1 MATTKQ
7 TLIDARSN
15 PNVAKF
21 LNLISRAEGTETHGY
36 NTAFGG
42 GRFEDFSKHPNIQKK
57 FTQTDGKVN
66 SSGASGRY
74 QFMNKTWNGVAKK
87 YGLNDFSPINQ
98 DLGAIALIADSGALK
113 DVESG
118 NFKRA
123 IDKLGSQWA
132 SFPSAPKAYKQK
144 TRSYEFLLG
153 KDYADAT
160 PAGSYLQQAING
172 VPASVGQ
179 AYQDIV
185 NNYNFEPVPAVT
197 DPRAIAGVAKAPNEV
212 DQLYGY
218 NPTLSNL
225 LGAMSNPTPSP
236 QNTGVMSPLAS
247 VLFKTQYANL
257 FGRIVR
263 WLVTH

>member
-42 GRFEDFSKHPNIQKK
+42 GRFEDFTKHPNIQKK
-57 FTQTDGKVN
+57 FTQTDGKVD

-74 QFMNKTWNGVAKK
+74 QFINKTWNGVAKK

-98 DLGAIALIADSGALK
+98 DLGAIALIADSGALA
-113 DVESG
+113 DVTSG

-153 KDYADAT
+153 KNYADAT

-172 VPASVGQ
+172 VPASVEQ
-179 AYQDIV
+179 AYQDV
-185 NNYNFEPVPAVT
+185 LNNYQPQPEVPVV
-197 DPRAIAGVAKAPNEV
+197 DQGVISGVAKAPNLV
-212 DQLYGY
+212 DQQYGY
-218 NPTLSNL
+218 NTGLADV
-225 LGAMSNPTPSP
+225 LGVMANPTPS
-236 QNTGVMSPLAS
+236 QENIGVMSPLAS
-247 VLFKTQYANL
+247 VLSKA
-257 FGRIVR
+257 
-263 WLVTH
+263 

>member
-1 MATTKQ
+1 MATKQ
-7 TLIDARSN
+7 DLINARN
-15 PNVAKF
+15 DPNVLKF
-21 LNLISRAEGTETHGY
+21 LNLIARAEGTEKYGY

-42 GRFEDFSKHPNIQKK
+42 NYFGDLSQHPNIKKK
-57 FTQTDGKVN
+57 FTQTDGKVD

-74 QFMNKTWNGVAKK
+74 QFINKTWNGVAKK

-98 DLGAIALIADSGALK
+98 DLGAIALIADSGALA
-113 DVESG
+113 DVTSG

-172 VPASVGQ
+172 VPASVEQ
-179 AYQDIV
+179 AYQDV
-185 NNYNFEPVPAVT
+185 LNNYQPQPEVPVV
-197 DPRAIAGVAKAPNEV
+197 DQGVISGVAKAPNLV
-212 DQLYGY
+212 DQQYGY
-218 NPTLSNL
+218 NTGLADV
-225 LGAMSNPTPSP
+225 LGVMANPTPS
-236 QNTGVMSPLAS
+236 QENIGVMSPLAS
-247 VLFKTQYANL
+247 VLFKA
-257 FGRIVR
+257 
-263 WLVTH
+263 

>member
-42 GRFEDFSKHPNIQKK
+42 GRFEDFTKHPNIQKK
-57 FTQTDGKVN
+57 FTQTDGKVD

-74 QFMNKTWNGVAKK
+74 QFINKTWNGVAKK

-98 DLGAIALIADSGALK
+98 DLGAIALIADSGALA
-113 DVESG
+113 DVTSG

-172 VPASVGQ
+172 VPASVEQ
-179 AYQDIV
+179 AYQDV
-185 NNYNFEPVPAVT
+185 LNNYQPQPEVPVIDQGV
-197 DPRAIAGVAKAPNEV
+197 ISGVAKAPNLV
-212 DQLYGY
+212 DQQYGY
-218 NPTLSNL
+218 NTGLADV
-225 LGAMSNPTPSP
+225 LGVMANPTPS
-236 QNTGVMSPLAS
+236 QENIGVMSPLAS
-247 VLFKTQYANL
+247 VLFKA
-257 FGRIVR
+257 
-263 WLVTH
+263 